1 MKNSLSNIKKKAL
14 KAKAHALKPSVII
27 GQHGLTEAVLAEIDV
42 ALNAHELIKVRIR
55 GADKIKRTGLVKHL
69 ISRICQSAASLL
81 LIIASS
87 PSLHADLSASSIGAK
102 YISDSKMVS
111 NLHYLKD
118 IEPVNKDGTINVVI
132 EIPAGTNQ
140 KWEVS
145 KKDGSIVWEFKKEK
159 PRLINYINYPGNYGM
174 IPGTLLPKEQGGDGD
189 PLDAIL
195 LGPRAERG
203 SVVSGKIIGKLN
215 LSDGGEVD
223 DKLILVQKNSP
234 FFIVGN
240 IEDLNN
246 KFPGVSE
253 ILEIW
258 FKNYKGKGKIL
269 TNGFGG
275 LEESTAILDRSIE
288 SFK

>member
-1 MKNSLSNIKKKAL
+1 MYSSLPKFLHRSFSDNWSKLIGGCFVYCAWFYKAWGFIKDAGRLSCGK
-14 KAKAHALKPSVII
+14 HCIVC
-27 GQHGLTEAVLAEIDV
+27 G
-42 ALNAHELIKVRIR
+42 
-55 GADKIKRTGLVKHL
+55 TGLVKHL
-69 ISRICQSAASLL
+69 ISRICQFVASLL

-87 PSLHADLSASSIGAK
+87 PALHADLSASSIGAK

-174 IPGTLLPKEQGGDGD
+174 IPGTLLPKEKGGDGD

-195 LGPRAERG
+195 LGPPAERG

-223 DKLILVQKNSP
+223 DKLILVQKDSP
-234 FFIVGN
+234 FFTVGN
-240 IEDLNN
+240 IDDLNN

-269 TNGFGG
+269 INGFGG